1 MCLRSYKNLKS
12 KWVLSKYNVKSHT
25 KVWYWILNGYSTWNN
40 GREYGNVSQSL
51 YIISQYI
58 YGLKRGGFASWMV
71 WERCGGSYARHYI
84 AYVVSNNKNHSPIW
98 SYDASTPLRLCN
110 SSHILFNV
118 RWGVVFDYALF
129 SLEQAQNSDYC
140 ALFKCFASH
149 YIGVCFTFWTIL
161 AHISLLATISVNP

>member
-1 MCLRSYKNLKS
+1 MINIEYKSMILNS
-12 KWVLSKYNVKSHT
+12 KWILYMKQWQRIWECFTITLYNLSIYLWVKKRWFRKLNAHVEWFGRDVEVPTLDIILHMLCRTT
-25 KVWYWILNGYSTWNN
+25 KIILF
-40 GREYGNVSQSL
+40 
-51 YIISQYI
+51 QYPN
-58 YGLKRGGFASWMV
+58 
-71 WERCGGSYARHYI
+71 C
-84 AYVVSNNKNHSPIW
+84 HSPIW
-98 SYDASTPLRLCN
+98 SYDPSTPLLLCN